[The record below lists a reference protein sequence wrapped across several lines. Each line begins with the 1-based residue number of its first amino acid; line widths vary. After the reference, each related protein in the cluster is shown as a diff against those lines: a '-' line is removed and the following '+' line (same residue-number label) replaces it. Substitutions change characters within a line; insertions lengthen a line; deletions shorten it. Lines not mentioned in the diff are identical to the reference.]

1 MTDVM
6 TETMF
11 TQFLFFTGNQFFTGA
26 VLNLSSLTIG
36 ITITMTVIK
45 VNLKGF
51 SWLTALKH

>member
-1 MTDVM
+1 M